1 MADLPVLYSFR
12 RCPYAMRA
20 RLAIAV
26 SGLAVEL
33 REVVL
38 KNKPAQ
44 LLAVFPKGTVP
55 VLVLPSGEVVAE
67 SLDGMLW
74 ALRQQDPDLWLQPQR
89 PEGSAATLNALSTLN
104 TFDEMLALVA
114 ANDGPFKHSLDRYKY
129 PHRYAAEHPGLEA
142 AKFAQV
148 HRNLGSAWLFTLEA
162 QLANGHLFGKRTSLA
177 DMALLPFVRQF
188 AHTEA
193 AWFAAQPWPRL
204 QAWLTTFEASSLLAS
219 VMGKHPPWSS
229 EKMMDNDQTLLIR

>member
-26 SGLAVEL
+26 SGLAIEL

-44 LLAVFPKGTVP
+44 LLAASPKGTVP

-67 SLDGMLW
+67 SLDVMLW
-74 ALRQQDPDLWLQPQR
+74 ALRQHDPALWLQPQR
-89 PEGSAATLNALSTLN
+89 PEGSAADLSTLS
-104 TFDEMLALVA
+104 TFDEMLAWVA

-129 PHRYAAEHPGLEA
+129 PHRYAAEHLGLEA
-142 AKFAQV
+142 TNFAQA
-148 HRNLGSAWLFTLEA
+148 HRSLGSAWLFKLEA
-162 QLANGHLFGKRTSLA
+162 QLVGGHLFGKRASLA
-177 DMALLPFVRQF
+177 DMALLPFIRQF
-188 AHTEA
+188 AHTDA
-193 AWFAAQPWPRL
+193 AWFAAQPWPRA
-204 QAWLTTFEASSLLAS
+204 QAWLTAFEASSLLAR
-219 VMGKHPPWSS
+219 VMEKHPPWSA
-229 EKMMDNDQTLLIR
+229 EKSNDRARSHV

>member
-1 MADLPVLYSFR
+1 MAELPVLYSFR

-44 LLAVFPKGTVP
+44 LLAASPKSTVP
-55 VLVLPSGEVVAE
+55 VLVLTSGEVVAE
-67 SLDGMLW
+67 SLDVMLW
-74 ALRQQDPDLWLQPQR
+74 ALRQQDPELWLQPQR
-89 PEGSAATLNALSTLN
+89 PEGSAAALGNLN

-129 PHRYAAEHPGLEA
+129 PHRYAAEHLGLEA
-142 AKFAQV
+142 TKFAQV
-148 HRNLGSAWLFTLEA
+148 HRSLGSAWFFTLEA

-188 AHTEA
+188 AHTDT

-204 QAWLTTFEASSLLAS
+204 QAWLTTFEASSLLAC

-229 EKMMDNDQTLLIR
+229 EKMMDNDQTLLIQ

>member
-1 MADLPVLYSFR
+1 MAELPVLYSFR

-44 LLAVFPKGTVP
+44 LLAASPKGTVP

-67 SLDGMLW
+67 SLDVMLW
-74 ALRQQDPDLWLQPQR
+74 ALRQQDPELWLQPQR
-89 PEGSAATLNALSTLN
+89 PESNAVALSTLS
-104 TFDEMLALVA
+104 EMLALVA

-129 PHRYAAEHPGLEA
+129 PHRYAAEHLGLEA
-142 AKFAQV
+142 ANFAQV
-148 HRNLGSAWLFTLEA
+148 HRSLGSAWFFTLEE

-188 AHTEA
+188 AHTDT

-204 QAWLTTFEASSLLAS
+204 QAWLTTFEASSLLAC

-229 EKMMDNDQTLLIR
+229 EKMMDNDQTLLIQ